1 MAPTFKIYPKL
12 PTAPDD
18 ASFQEKFHV
27 NTVRSEFSEL
37 LALKAKFYKKHVK
50 YAKVLDRLI
59 YINAGSNVVSV
70 ASGIGSAAS
79 AVSLAGLP
87 ISVPLAG
94 VALGGAISSG
104 ICTMFI
110 KKYKKKISRNEKLH
124 DILTSAIAVFK
135 TTISESLTQMS
146 LINEREFK
154 IIQGVYFKTL
164 TELSSIDRKMKVTE
178 QEQFQ
183 KNMLE
188 ELENLKKTLTFS

>member
-12 PTAPDD
+12 PTAPED
-18 ASFQEKFHV
+18 SSYQEKYHI
-27 NTVRSEFSEL
+27 NTVRSEFGEL
-37 LALKAKFYKKHVK
+37 LILKNKLDIKHARYSK
-50 YAKVLDRLI
+50 AMNRSI

-124 DILTSAIAVFK
+124 DILTSAIAVFE

-154 IIQGVYFKTL
+154 IIQGVYFKAL
-164 TELSSIDRKMKVTE
+164 QELSSIDRKMKVTE

-188 ELENLKKTLTFS
+188 ELENLKKTLNFS